1 MYIFLINVISF
12 RYDKDIGNQSFL
24 NSSSLPFSSEY
35 CDPNSWLLDTNS
47 VRSAVLLASFSCVAV
62 ICKQRI
68 YISPSILSRLY
79 EINNPKASVNS
90 VIIYDH
96 RILENV

>member
-1 MYIFLINVISF
+1 MIISTDVNNFLICISF

-47 VRSAVLLASFSCVAV
+47 VRSAVYVSKLLCVMV
-62 ICKQRI
+62 IQQRI
-68 YISPSILSRLY
+68 FISPSVPSRLY
-79 EINNPKASVNS
+79 KMNHLKASVNS
-90 VIIYDH
+90 VII
-96 RILENV
+96 